1 MERTWAKN
9 PQKVKNI
16 CLTFP
21 SLNFEN
27 VINTNYLTHK
37 NQQVGIFYYNCNF
50 CHICWKLIR
59 GTYELVGP
67 SNQFSDHTF
76 YVKSKLKLFSSRFL
90 WAKYFVLITFSNFG
104 LWNITQ
110 GFFTFWGFLAQ
121 IRSNYT
127 LREDWNVCYLET
139 FIGLWTHLA
148 SSGRSSWVVT
158 YTLQAARQLR

>member
-1 MERTWAKN
+1 MGQESSKI
-9 PQKVKNI
+9 KNI
-16 CLTFP
+16 CLFP
-21 SLNFEN
+21 SLNFW
-27 VINTNYLTHK
+27 K
-37 NQQVGIFYYNCNF
+37 CNQYKLFNSQKSTGGYFYYNCNF

-121 IRSNYT
+121 NSFLLHVKIKVVFY
-127 LREDWNVCYLET
+127 
-139 FIGLWTHLA
+139 ILWFDNNISL
-148 SSGRSSWVVT
+148 
-158 YTLQAARQLR
+158 

>member
-1 MERTWAKN
+1 M
-9 PQKVKNI
+9 
-16 CLTFP
+16 
-21 SLNFEN
+21 
-27 VINTNYLTHK
+27 
-37 NQQVGIFYYNCNF
+37 GIFYYSCNF

-110 GFFTFWGFLAQ
+110 GFFTFEDSWPK
-121 IRSNYT
+121 IRSYYT
-127 LREDWNVCYLET
+127 LSKKGYKHSNGLYELINKIPKMET
-139 FIGLWTHLA
+139 ESISPYK
-148 SSGRSSWVVT
+148 SSKSGPCLGNLSIEVPVWAWGMFLKCS
-158 YTLQAARQLR
+158 